1 MSDDYRRLP
10 LMALDDIRCTPS
22 ALFHLPHWQPS
33 APSACMGCGAPTWC
47 SDIMRRKGCRDI
59 RAPLRPRVER
69 KKTMAQD
76 FGDDVGEMLFIRL
89 LGRYCEKA
97 AGIVL
102 KASLTDAVQR
112 YHQQKLE
119 LEGKS
124 KEEAA
129 AVDCAGRRSRCRCH
143 LHPQHLICV
152 GDSRMACGNR
162 VARTWPHQVRHLGER
177 ASG

>member
-1 MSDDYRRLP
+1 
-10 LMALDDIRCTPS
+10 
-22 ALFHLPHWQPS
+22 
-33 APSACMGCGAPTWC
+33 
-47 SDIMRRKGCRDI
+47 
-59 RAPLRPRVER
+59 
-69 KKTMAQD
+69 MAQD

-124 KEEAA
+124 
-129 AVDCAGRRSRCRCH
+129 
-143 LHPQHLICV
+143 
-152 GDSRMACGNR
+152 
-162 VARTWPHQVRHLGER
+162 
-177 ASG
+177 